1 MVFLKSKPVFCIQK
15 DIQLS
20 TIAQVKDQMV
30 KKLKGILKNQ
40 QTALGQ
46 GNVTL
51 TLFFLLFNFDGK
63 SLPTVI
69 LADKVIQ
76 EWWIS
81 SSKGYSALYSA
92 MSTVYSALYSALFY
106 DLFHRHIQRRYN
118 WWLSPALLDINS
130 FVKWVSGE
138 IFLLDGEVWP
148 NYNFMKLFL
157 RHKKAVLVWH
167 KWMRLC

>member
-20 TIAQVKDQMV
+20 TIAQVKDQMI
-30 KKLKGILKNQ
+30 KKLKGIFKNQ

-76 EWWIS
+76 E
-81 SSKGYSALYSA
+81 
-92 MSTVYSALYSALFY
+92 
-106 DLFHRHIQRRYN
+106 
-118 WWLSPALLDINS
+118 
-130 FVKWVSGE
+130 
-138 IFLLDGEVWP
+138 
-148 NYNFMKLFL
+148 
-157 RHKKAVLVWH
+157 
-167 KWMRLC
+167 

>member
-30 KKLKGILKNQ
+30 KKIERNFKKQ

-81 SSKGYSALYSA
+81 SIKGYSALYSA

-157 RHKKAVLVWH
+157 RHKKTVLVWH

>member
-1 MVFLKSKPVFCIQK
+1 MVFLKSKPVFCTQK

-20 TIAQVKDQMV
+20 TIAQVKDQMI

-76 EWWIS
+76 E
-81 SSKGYSALYSA
+81 
-92 MSTVYSALYSALFY
+92 
-106 DLFHRHIQRRYN
+106 
-118 WWLSPALLDINS
+118 
-130 FVKWVSGE
+130 
-138 IFLLDGEVWP
+138 
-148 NYNFMKLFL
+148 
-157 RHKKAVLVWH
+157 
-167 KWMRLC
+167 

>member
-1 MVFLKSKPVFCIQK
+1 MSSLNVTLTLYPNYGISKVKTCFLHPERYSI
-15 DIQLS
+15 IHHS
-20 TIAQVKDQMV
+20 TSQGSNDK

-76 EWWIS
+76 E
-81 SSKGYSALYSA
+81 
-92 MSTVYSALYSALFY
+92 
-106 DLFHRHIQRRYN
+106 
-118 WWLSPALLDINS
+118 
-130 FVKWVSGE
+130 
-138 IFLLDGEVWP
+138 
-148 NYNFMKLFL
+148 
-157 RHKKAVLVWH
+157 
-167 KWMRLC
+167 

>member
-20 TIAQVKDQMV
+20 TIAQAKDQMV

-76 EWWIS
+76 E
-81 SSKGYSALYSA
+81 
-92 MSTVYSALYSALFY
+92 
-106 DLFHRHIQRRYN
+106 
-118 WWLSPALLDINS
+118 
-130 FVKWVSGE
+130 
-138 IFLLDGEVWP
+138 
-148 NYNFMKLFL
+148 
-157 RHKKAVLVWH
+157 
-167 KWMRLC
+167 